1 MSKQSLRITTTV
13 YTTVTQIS
21 SSRHMSQLI
30 YRKALFKGRV
40 FVLFCCYSEIIGR
53 QLEVALYRVHESF
66 LRALVTGDGAVSD
79 GLPVAVRTNC
89 GLDGGDD
96 HVGW

>member
-1 MSKQSLRITTTV
+1 M
-13 YTTVTQIS
+13 
-21 SSRHMSQLI
+21 
-30 YRKALFKGRV
+30 
-40 FVLFCCYSEIIGR
+40 
-53 QLEVALYRVHESF
+53 ALYRVHKSF

-96 HVGW
+96 DVGCDDNKYM